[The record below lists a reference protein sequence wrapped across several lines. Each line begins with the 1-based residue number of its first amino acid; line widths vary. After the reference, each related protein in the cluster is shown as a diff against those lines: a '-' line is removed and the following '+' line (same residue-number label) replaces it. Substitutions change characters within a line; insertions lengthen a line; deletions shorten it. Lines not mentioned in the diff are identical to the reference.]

1 MQHFVLRGPRPH
13 APVVP
18 PFPCAAASVS
28 ARGEAAWWHAINEHY
43 AIKTSVTVAESCQ
56 GLPLSHATALSLRRK
71 QQLNLP
77 MRALFIIDVRS
88 RHLYPSAAVWGEQVA
103 CMGMS

>member
-1 MQHFVLRGPRPH
+1 MS
-13 APVVP
+13 
-18 PFPCAAASVS
+18 CK
-28 ARGEAAWWHAINEHY
+28 GEAAWCHAINEHY
-43 AIKTSVTVAESCQ
+43 AIKTSVTVAETCQ
-56 GLPLSHATALSLRRK
+56 GLPLSHATAVSLRRK